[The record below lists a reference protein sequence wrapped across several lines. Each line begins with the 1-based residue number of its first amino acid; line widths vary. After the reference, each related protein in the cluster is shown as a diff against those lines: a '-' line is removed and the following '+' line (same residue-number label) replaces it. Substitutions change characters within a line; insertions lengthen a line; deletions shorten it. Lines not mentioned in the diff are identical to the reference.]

1 MSAPTGRPPF
11 SHPPHAFGRRAEDAA
26 AAHLQAAG
34 WTIVERNVRWRRKE
48 IDIVAR
54 RGGVVAFVEVKAR
67 AGGGFGGPLAA
78 ITWRK
83 RREIATVAAWWIHR
97 HGRPGERY
105 SFDAVAVLA
114 LPDGSL
120 EVEHHPGAWRM

>member
-1 MSAPTGRPPF
+1 MPTPSGRPPF

-26 AAHLQAAG
+26 AAHLEAAG
-34 WTIVERNVRWRRKE
+34 WGIVARNVRWRRKE

-67 AGGGFGGPLAA
+67 AGEGFGGPLAA

-83 RREIATVAAWWIHR
+83 RREIALVARWWIAE

-105 SFDAVAVLA
+105 RFDAVAVHA
-114 LPDGSL
+114 RPDSGL
-120 EVEHHPGAWRM
+120 LVEHHPGAWRL